1 MRLAPNGRQ
10 HVVACL
16 FGLHPHGRRVCF
28 ECFGRWLNFPAV
40 TTDTNGMSLFSD
52 EFPFNRPQRPQTA
65 SAPRAVQA
73 VDAADA
79 PATASARNRRR
90 SVRQTLIAK
99 AMLRADDAPAAS
111 RPVFV
116 SNISMLG
123 IAFHSR
129 IPLPAGEKYQIKL
142 EAGPMQWASRVRVV
156 SCVENED
163 GSYDCGAEFVG
174 NELEFR
180 TRAALVARAA

>member
-1 MRLAPNGRQ
+1 MCRFVHRLNWP
-10 HVVACL
+10 
-16 FGLHPHGRRVCF
+16 P
-28 ECFGRWLNFPAV
+28 FP
-40 TTDTNGMSLFSD
+40 TDTNGMSFFSD
-52 EFPFNRPQRPQTA
+52 EFPFNRPE
-65 SAPRAVQA
+65 SQA
-73 VDAADA
+73 QAEA
-79 PATASARNRRR
+79 PAVAATARNRRR

-142 EAGPMQWASRVRVV
+142 EVGPMQWASRVRVV
-156 SCVENED
+156 SCTENED

-174 NELEFR
+174 NELDYR
-180 TRAALVARAA
+180 TRAATLARAA